1 MKQTIS
7 EVIERIAELPADWHG
22 AGSVDVDVLHSIARH
37 AETIGPIRHS
47 VETGSGKTT
56 LLFSHLSAD
65 HRVFA
70 AEGGNSIT
78 RVRESPLFR
87 ADAVTYVEGPTQRT
101 LPTYQ
106 FTNQVQIA
114 LIDGPHGYPF
124 PDLEYYY
131 FYPIIEAG
139 GLLLVDDIPI
149 PTIARMFDI
158 IKSDDMF
165 ELLEVVSGNMAVFR
179 RTSNP
184 LIDPYGDD
192 WWLQGYN
199 RSHYEKVLKGN
210 AGRSLVRRA
219 LAAVVPKTLQDRIP
233 ERIKDRLRRVL

>member
-1 MKQTIS
+1 MTKTIS

-22 AGSVDVDVLHSIARH
+22 AGSVDRNVLRAIARH

-47 VETGSGKTT
+47 METGSGNDAFVFT
-56 LLFSHLSAD
+56 LIGRSSCI
-65 HRVFA
+65 R
-70 AEGGNSIT
+70 AEGGKSIT

-87 ADAVTYVEGPTQRT
+87 TDAVTYVEGPTQRT

-106 FTNQVQIA
+106 FPNQVQIA

-124 PDLEYYY
+124 PDSEYYY
-131 FYPIIEAG
+131 FYPIIETG
-139 GLLLVDDIPI
+139 RLLLVDDIPI
-149 PTIARMFDI
+149 PTIARMFEI

-165 ELLEVVSGNMAVFR
+165 ELREVVNGNMAIFR
-179 RTSNP
+179 RTSSP

-199 RSHYEKVLKGN
+199 RSHYGKVLKGN
-210 AGRSLVRRA
+210 AGRSPVRRA
-219 LAAVVPKTLQDRIP
+219 LAAVVPKILQDRIP
-233 ERIKDRLRRVL
+233 EKIRDKLRQVL